1 MHMDSMQLDSIDA
14 ATTEVA
20 DARELTTARRRRAVR
35 RNVAL
40 GGLVGGAAIFSSGCT
55 LSDVSTILSILQLLG
70 IGG

>member
-1 MHMDSMQLDSIDA
+1 MHMASIDT

-20 DARELTTARRRRAVR
+20 DARELTTTARRRRAVR

-55 LSDVSTILSILQLLG
+55 LSDISTILSILQLLG
-70 IGG
+70 LGG